1 MLSLGNV
8 QGWLSGRDLK
18 PIDSIDRRGNRSVR
32 DGACQTDPSSVQ
44 DNCNDSA
51 DSLSS
56 IDVLKLEAQVLK
68 LEQRLALG
76 EAALSREE
84 KARAAL
90 EKIVWNS
97 RPQDRGSL
105 RYIGQVQP
113 KKQSEIMSISMLQE
127 MKESLLVHSKLAM
140 TKRIFQ
146 DQDKVAGLWSTCRA
160 FCDILLILEHSQA
173 TPNKHL
179 SCTGWRQ

>member
-1 MLSLGNV
+1 M
-8 QGWLSGRDLK
+8 
-18 PIDSIDRRGNRSVR
+18 R
-32 DGACQTDPSSVQ
+32 DGFCQTDHSTVQ
-44 DNCNDSA
+44 DSCNDSL
-51 DSLSS
+51 DSMSS

-105 RYIGQVQP
+105 RYMGQVQP
-113 KKQSEIMSISMLQE
+113 RKQSEIMSISMLQE

-140 TKRIFQ
+140 TKRVFQ
-146 DQDKVAGLWSTCRA
+146 DQDKVAGWCSICLPLS
-160 FCDILLILEHSQA
+160 A
-173 TPNKHL
+173 T
-179 SCTGWRQ
+179 S

>member
-18 PIDSIDRRGNRSVR
+18 PIDLSDRRGNRSLR
-32 DGACQTDPSSVQ
+32 DGACQTDPGTVQ
-44 DNCNDSA
+44 DSCNDST

-105 RYIGQVQP
+105 RFMGQAQP
-113 KKQSEIMSISMLQE
+113 RKQSEVMSISMLQE
-127 MKESLLVHSKLAM
+127 MKDSLLVHSKLAM
-140 TKRIFQ
+140 TKRVFQ
-146 DQDKVAGLWSTCRA
+146 DQDKVAGWWYTCPA
-160 FCDILLILEHSQA
+160 VGGI
-173 TPNKHL
+173 
-179 SCTGWRQ
+179 